1 MRPVEIADVMVTSNS
16 YIAAYVK
23 CLAMTGSPDQLLKPN
38 QPTTPVETEDH
49 NVARLQSE
57 IKSMEYEFMLVQE
70 QYGQNMLKPLVVVG

>member
-1 MRPVEIADVMVTSNS
+1 MNVSAKEPS
-16 YIAAYVK
+16 
-23 CLAMTGSPDQLLKPN
+23 QPN